1 MYLICEEN
9 VVATT
14 HSEELGTMPPAMDVH
29 LSGANDGEASLAL
42 AGLYIVLI
50 VLFIDLSAFWDEPL
64 WMGWTQV
71 SMRTRILEK
80 ESLS

>member
-1 MYLICEEN
+1 
-9 VVATT
+9 
-14 HSEELGTMPPAMDVH
+14 MDVH

-64 WMGWTQV
+64 
-71 SMRTRILEK
+71 
-80 ESLS
+80 